1 MAIMTTRALILID
14 VQREYFDGPLAIKYP
29 PVDES
34 LANILRA
41 IDAAEAAGIP
51 IAIVEHRAP
60 EGFPVF
66 AAGSE
71 GQRLHPDVAARATD
85 EWKAAVKSVA
95 SVFPETDLADWLA
108 DNGVDTITLVG
119 YMANNCVLGTAADA
133 EPRGIAVEVLSDAT
147 GAIPLSN
154 SAGSAS
160 AQQVHETL
168 MALLNS
174 NFAAVATAGD
184 WAAAVAAGEALV
196 GSNLV
201 ESAQS

>member
-1 MAIMTTRALILID
+1 MTTRAVILID
-14 VQREYFDGPLAIKYP
+14 VQREYFDGPLAVKYP
-29 PVDES
+29 PVEDS

-201 ESAQS
+201 ESARS

>member
-1 MAIMTTRALILID
+1 MATMTTRALILID

-119 YMANNCVLGTAADA
+119 YMANNCVLGSAADA

-174 NFAAVATAGD
+174 NFAAVATTGD
-184 WAAAVAAGEALV
+184 WAAAVAAGEALA

>member
-1 MAIMTTRALILID
+1 MATMTTRALILID

>member
-1 MAIMTTRALILID
+1 MTTRALILID

-60 EGFPVF
+60 DGFPVF

-71 GQRLHPDVAARATD
+71 GQRLHPYVAARATD

-154 SAGSAS
+154 SADSAS

-174 NFAAVATAGD
+174 NFAAVATTGD

>member
-1 MAIMTTRALILID
+1 MATMTTRALILID

-51 IAIVEHRAP
+51 IAVVEHFAP

-71 GQRLHPDVAARATD
+71 GQHLHPDVAARATD

-174 NFAAVATAGD
+174 NFAAVATTGD
-184 WAAAVAAGEALV
+184 WAAAVAAGEALA

>member
-1 MAIMTTRALILID
+1 MTTRAVILID

-29 PVDES
+29 PVEES

-51 IAIVEHRAP
+51 IAVVEHRAP

-133 EPRGIAVEVLSDAT
+133 EPRGIAVEVLSEAT

-154 SAGSAS
+154 SAGSA
-160 AQQVHETL
+160 
-168 MALLNS
+168 
-174 NFAAVATAGD
+174 
-184 WAAAVAAGEALV
+184 
-196 GSNLV
+196 GS
-201 ESAQS
+201 